1 MLIVFT
7 ALHTGS
13 GVTTAATTFAAA
25 WPGPGTAVVLE
36 ADPAGGRLGALLP
49 GDPHTGLVSL
59 ARGARTSRRPYR
71 ITDHARTLPSGVPVI
86 AAPAAPGAVH
96 EALTATVCD
105 GGTHDALAN
114 RDITVIAD
122 CGVADPDSA
131 AAPLMSAADV
141 LIVMV
146 RADQIDATTRAQL
159 ARVRS
164 WGRQRALLLV
174 GDDPA
179 GKLAGTLGVPV
190 AALWP
195 LDPAAGPA
203 AGGRDPPAAR
213 GGGRPAPPPPRGPP
227 HPPHKPPKKPPPP
240 PPPAHE
246 AGDGPSV
253 RARWQCHW
261 RKSFRYVRLARGV
274 RGQA

>member
-25 WPGPGTAVVLE
+25 WPGPGKAVVLE

-49 GDPHTGLVSL
+49 GDPHTGLMSL
-59 ARGARTSRRPYR
+59 ACGARTPHHPYR

-86 AAPAAPGAVH
+86 AAPATPGAVH

-105 GGTHDALAN
+105 GGPHDALAN
-114 RDITVIAD
+114 RDVAVIAD

-131 AAPLMSAADV
+131 AAPLMTAADV

-146 RADQIDATTRAQL
+146 RTDQIDATTRAQL
-159 ARVRS
+159 ARVGG

-174 GDDPA
+174 GEDPA
-179 GKLAGTLGVPV
+179 GEFAGTLGVPV

-195 LDPAAGPA
+195 LDPAAGP
-203 AGGRDPPAAR
+203 GT
-213 GGGRPAPPPPRGPP
+213 
-227 HPPHKPPKKPPPP
+227 
-240 PPPAHE
+240 
-246 AGDGPSV
+246 
-253 RARWQCHW
+253 RAR
-261 RKSFRYVRLARGV
+261 
-274 RGQA
+274 